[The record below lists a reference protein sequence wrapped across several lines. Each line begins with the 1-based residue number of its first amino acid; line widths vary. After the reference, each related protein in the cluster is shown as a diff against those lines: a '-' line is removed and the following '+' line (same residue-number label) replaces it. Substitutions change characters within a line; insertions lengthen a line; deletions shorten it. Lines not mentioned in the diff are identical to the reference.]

1 MANETCPEGIVGK
14 PESKT
19 KSALS
24 AGSRFRRVRAHAPA
38 PMDPA
43 EAPMT
48 TQRPQRPPV
57 LPRMVFLEPAE
68 RGLNIVV
75 ANMAHVLA
83 RLYWV
88 TPEGGRQPGTSH
100 GVARSLQIATIR
112 VDLSLP
118 ISSAIIGYVSG
129 ARVHVAR
136 TIGNEQEC
144 VVAIRIRL
152 VRAIEDTILKHLGR
166 IARQRGRPTPGSRAQ
181 EVVPT
186 TTAAHEEDEHFIWVS
201 RVYSKAVGV
210 AEGAA
215 GPQPP
220 DLEARLPPAVRLGGQ
235 AAERD
240 AARAEISQPQA
251 SEDASGTAGSN
262 MLSADTK
269 GKSISSTC

>member
-1 MANETCPEGIVGK
+1 
-14 PESKT
+14 
-19 KSALS
+19 
-24 AGSRFRRVRAHAPA
+24 
-38 PMDPA
+38 
-43 EAPMT
+43 
-48 TQRPQRPPV
+48 
-57 LPRMVFLEPAE
+57 MVFLEPAE

-235 AAERD
+235 AAERARGAGRD
-240 AARAEISQPQA
+240 LAAPGLGGCIRNGGLQHVERRHKRQIHFVHLCSLPSQ
-251 SEDASGTAGSN
+251 AGSAKMN
-262 MLSADTK
+262 K
-269 GKSISSTC
+269 QRHHEQR